1 MNIDLTKKAKNYF
14 EKYFFELMN
23 NAIFVKNMENE
34 RNHGDIKL
42 VTMKRRKNYLVL
54 EPNDHTAKFFIETL
68 QQY

>member
-23 NAIFVKNMENE
+23 NAIFVKTMEN
-34 RNHGDIKL
+34 DK
-42 VTMKRRKNYLVL
+42 MKRRKNYLVL

>member
-23 NAIFVKNMENE
+23 NAIFVKTMENE

-42 VTMKRRKNYLVL
+42 VTMKRSKNYLVL
-54 EPNDHTAKFFIETL
+54 EPNDHRAKFFIETL
-68 QQY
+68 

>member
-23 NAIFVKNMENE
+23 NAIFVKTMENE

-42 VTMKRRKNYLVL
+42 VTMKRSKNYLVL

>member
-1 MNIDLTKKAKNYF
+1 MNIDLTKKAKIF
-14 EKYFFELMN
+14 WKIFFWVDD
-23 NAIFVKNMENE
+23 NAIFVKTMENE

-68 QQY
+68 